1 MILTCN
7 IHTFENA
14 FDIIKE
20 KLIQIIENEDNPIS
34 KMVTNLN
41 KMKLLVI
48 DFKKDKN
55 KIVNFKNQKIIS
67 YISMEDE
74 NISEQAEEL
83 DDNKFKKSDKVS
95 ILIDSS

>member
-1 MILTCN
+1 
-7 IHTFENA
+7 
-14 FDIIKE
+14 
-20 KLIQIIENEDNPIS
+20 
-34 KMVTNLN
+34 MVTNLN

-83 DDNKFKKSDKVS
+83 DDNKF
-95 ILIDSS
+95 

>member
-20 KLIQIIENEDNPIS
+20 KLSQIIENEDNPIS

-41 KMKLLVI
+41 KMKLLVV

-83 DDNKFKKSDKVS
+83 DDNKF
-95 ILIDSS
+95 

>member
-14 FDIIKE
+14 LDIIKE

-83 DDNKFKKSDKVS
+83 DDNKF
-95 ILIDSS
+95 

>member
-1 MILTCN
+1 VILTCN

-41 KMKLLVI
+41 KMKLLVV

-83 DDNKFKKSDKVS
+83 DDNKF
-95 ILIDSS
+95 

>member
-41 KMKLLVI
+41 KMKLLVV

-83 DDNKFKKSDKVS
+83 DDNKF
-95 ILIDSS
+95 